1 MCLSVP
7 GNEGGE
13 GNGGAILHDAT
24 APRQKRPSEEH
35 TNGRKPNEV

>member
-1 MCLSVP
+1 MP

-13 GNGGAILHDAT
+13 GNEGAILPAVAT

-35 TNGRKPNEV
+35 TNGRKADEV